1 MSKIDLLGGS
11 NMKKVLIVDDA
22 AFMRLT
28 LKKILEENGFE
39 VVGEAVNG
47 VDAVQKYFT
56 LKPDIVTMDITMPEM
71 DGVEALEKIRSK
83 DPNAKVVMISA
94 VGQDTWVKRA
104 VMNGAKGFVVKPYKE
119 DYVVQT
125 LKKL

>member
-1 MSKIDLLGGS
+1 
-11 NMKKVLIVDDA
+11 MKKVLIVDDA